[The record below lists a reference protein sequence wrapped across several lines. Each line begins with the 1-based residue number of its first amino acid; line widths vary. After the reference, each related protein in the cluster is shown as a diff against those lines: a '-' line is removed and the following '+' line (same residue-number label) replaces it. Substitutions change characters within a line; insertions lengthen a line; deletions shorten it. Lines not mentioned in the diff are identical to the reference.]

1 MNIDIRAFACG
12 LYTLLCGLLQWASD
26 SGIVSPFVHLFG
38 NIWEALSQFC
48 RELYDSRMGGYISSM
63 GSYICKPFIDIF
75 MKVFNFVKCLG
86 SLFFDICNTVI
97 VKAAP
102 NMCFGVSLLV
112 FILDTNTYNSTM
124 LGVYEMPRARIWMQ
138 GIDKWAGANCQ
149 CEKLVKNMDIVSLP
163 KCTATKNDEVVKGL
177 LSQQVCEMLNYCVT
191 SSMVYKD
198 RDELVANTLFRGH
211 SLLTGQTTILST
223 LQTMTDWLFYNFG
236 WICGLYNNRQEFWSY
251 FNGVLLCITVFI
263 WWYFYMRLLE
273 MSSPFQKEQIALK
286 PYNTPWVLPP
296 TRREKKIN
304 TCDDVLTMTLMVQW

>member
-112 FILDTNTYNSTM
+112 FILDTNTYNPRCWEFTKCQEREFGCKGSTS
-124 LGVYEMPRARIWMQ
+124 GQEQ
-138 GIDKWAGANCQ
+138 TAN
-149 CEKLVKNMDIVSLP
+149 V
-163 KCTATKNDEVVKGL
+163 
-177 LSQQVCEMLNYCVT
+177 
-191 SSMVYKD
+191 
-198 RDELVANTLFRGH
+198 R
-211 SLLTGQTTILST
+211 SLLRT
-223 LQTMTDWLFYNFG
+223 
-236 WICGLYNNRQEFWSY
+236 WI
-251 FNGVLLCITVFI
+251 
-263 WWYFYMRLLE
+263 
-273 MSSPFQKEQIALK
+273 
-286 PYNTPWVLPP
+286 
-296 TRREKKIN
+296 
-304 TCDDVLTMTLMVQW
+304 